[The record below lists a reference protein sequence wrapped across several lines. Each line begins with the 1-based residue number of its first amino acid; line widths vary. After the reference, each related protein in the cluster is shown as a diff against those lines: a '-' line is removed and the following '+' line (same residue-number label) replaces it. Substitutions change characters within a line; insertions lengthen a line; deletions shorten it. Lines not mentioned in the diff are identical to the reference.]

1 MKQWEYKILDSRLL
15 PGGGKFKGKE
25 KDLVEIY
32 LAKLGKEGW
41 EIISIDF
48 REISR
53 GFEFAGL
60 AKREIT
66 KE

>member
-25 KDLVEIY
+25 KDIVDMFLSKI
-32 LAKLGKEGW
+32 GRDGW
-41 EIISIDF
+41 EIMSIDF
-48 REISR
+48 REINK
-53 GFEFAGL
+53 GYEFTGV

-66 KE
+66 EE

>member
-25 KDLVEIY
+25 KDIVDLYFSKI
-32 LAKLGKEGW
+32 GREGW
-41 EIISIDF
+41 EIVSLDF
-48 REISR
+48 REIQR
-53 GFEFAGL
+53 GYEFAGI